1 MVLVLVVLL
10 GLLVRTGVVEGVVVV
25 VVVVDAGRDI
35 VAIHESAVK
44 D

>member
-1 MVLVLVVLL
+1 MLVALL

-25 VVVVDAGRDI
+25 VVDAGRDI
-35 VAIHESAVK
+35 VAIHEFAVK